1 MPTFKTNQ
9 TKKTGTLTQADN
21 NKNDMTIIIL
31 SAGIGGRIKSNEP
44 RSLIKIGTKTLIEHQ
59 IDVINNNIDNLE
71 IIGVFGYAIEKIIKK
86 ISGKLRVVE
95 NQVYNETNN
104 SESLRLAVNNTNKKN
119 ILFFHGD
126 LYFNDKVLSNL
137 NFKKSFLLVD
147 NKGMINPKEIGVT
160 IQNNKATM
168 LSYGLPTKWCQLA
181 FITGKELKILK
192 NILYKLQGSQKKLLS
207 FEIINKMIS
216 MGANFECYEPK
227 DMSIIEI
234 DCIKDLKNENFNF

>member
-1 MPTFKTNQ
+1 MGRFTRQITASIK
-9 TKKTGTLTQADN
+9 ADN

-59 IDVINNNIDNLE
+59 IDVINNNIDNQE

-147 NKGMINPKEIGVT
+147 NKGMIKPKEIGVT

-207 FEIINKMIS
+207 FEIINNMIS
-216 MGANFECYEPK
+216 MWSNFECYEPK

>member
-1 MPTFKTNQ
+1 VGRFTRQITASIN
-9 TKKTGTLTQADN
+9 AEN
-21 NKNDMTIIIL
+21 NKNDMTVIIL
-31 SAGIGGRIKSNEP
+31 SAGVGSRIKSNEP
-44 RSLIKIGTKTLIEHQ
+44 RSLIKIGSKSLIEHQ
-59 IDVINNNIDNLE
+59 IDIINSNINNQE
-71 IIGVFGYAIEKIIKK
+71 IVGVFGYNIEKIIKK

-95 NQVYNETNN
+95 NQIYYETNN

-126 LYFNDKVLSNL
+126 LYFNEKVFLNL
-137 NFKKSFLLVD
+137 NYKKSFLLVD
-147 NKGMINPKEIGVT
+147 NKDMMKPKEIGVT
-160 IQNNKATM
+160 IQNNKATV
-168 LSYGLPTKWCQLA
+168 LSYGLPTKWCQIA
-181 FITGKELKILK
+181 FVTGKELKILRS
-192 NILYKLQGSQKKLLS
+192 ILQKLHGSQKKLLS

>member
-1 MPTFKTNQ
+1 MARFTRQITASIK
-9 TKKTGTLTQADN
+9 AEN
-21 NKNDMTIIIL
+21 NKSDMTIIIL
-31 SAGIGGRIKSNEP
+31 SAGVGGRIKSNEP

-59 IDVINNNIDNLE
+59 IDIINKNIQDQE

-95 NQVYNETNN
+95 NQIYNQTNN
-104 SESLRLAVNNTNKKN
+104 SESLRLAVNNTNKGN
-119 ILFFHGD
+119 ILFLHGD
-126 LYFNDKVLSNL
+126 LYFNDKTFSNL
-137 NFKKSFLLVD
+137 NYKKSFIVVD
-147 NKGMINPKEIGVT
+147 SKGMMKSKEIGVT

-168 LSYGLPTKWCQLA
+168 LSYGLPVKWCQIA

-216 MGANFECYEPK
+216 MGANFACHEPE